1 MREQK
6 GIFVP
11 DEDTAKFWGKNF
23 EVREY
28 NKIAPKGKLALDIGA
43 HVCIWTSRL
52 ANDFEEVIAFEPL
65 KKHIDCHKKNCEGLE
80 NVTLHEIA
88 LSDKKHTAVMTT
100 KDINSGMSTLSETK
114 WKSDSYPQ
122 MVETRTL
129 DSYKFPKID
138 FIKIDVEGWEEYVL
152 EGAMQTILKDRPRM
166 YIEIWKKNFTYITS
180 MLAQKMGYDYHQ
192 VSKLNYICEPMEHRR
207 NQNT

>member
-1 MREQK
+1 
-6 GIFVP
+6 
-11 DEDTAKFWGKNF
+11 
-23 EVREY
+23 
-28 NKIAPKGKLALDIGA
+28 
-43 HVCIWTSRL
+43 
-52 ANDFEEVIAFEPL
+52 
-65 KKHIDCHKKNCEGLE
+65 
-80 NVTLHEIA
+80 
-88 LSDKKHTAVMTT
+88 MTT

-180 MLAQKMGYDYHQ
+180 MLSQKMGYDYHQ